1 MVADPKC
8 IGYMDHFHHRIVQR
22 LLHQDLGPPA
32 LSPYRRTH
40 LQQSLRYR
48 HLGRIRCHRSLLSY
62 SSFGSLLHL
71 RSSLV
76 LLDGLGLHLEGV
88 MAMLGRPMAQL
99 LHWNLVCDLGYLRH
113 LAASRITGAY

>member
-1 MVADPKC
+1 MVADREC
-8 IGYMDHFHHRIVQR
+8 VGYMDHLYHSIVQR
-22 LLHQDLGPPA
+22 LLHQDLGPSA
-32 LSPYRRTH
+32 LSPYRSTH

-76 LLDGLGLHLEGV
+76 LLDGLGLHLAGIME
-88 MAMLGRPMAQL
+88 LFRQPMA
-99 LHWNLVCDLGYLRH
+99 
-113 LAASRITGAY
+113 